1 MKPLI
6 LFFAVS
12 LLFGTASWA
21 SPQDA
26 SFTEEIMDSQC
37 AQMGS
42 HGQMMKQEGARSAKE
57 CSDACVKAGGKYVLY
72 DAATKTVYQ
81 LDDQDKAK
89 EFSGRKVTVMGSKS
103 GDSIHVSRIKARV

>member
-1 MKPLI
+1 MKTLI
-6 LFFAVS
+6 LFFAIW

-21 SPQDA
+21 APQDTRFA
-26 SFTEEIMDSQC
+26 GEIMDSQC

-42 HGQMMKQEGARSAKE
+42 HEKMMKQQGAKDGKE

-89 EFSGRKVTVMGSKS
+89 EFSGQKVTVIGSKS
-103 GDSIHVSRIKARV
+103 GESIHVSSIKPRL

>member
-1 MKPLI
+1 MKTTI

-21 SPQDA
+21 APQDA
-26 SFTEEIMDSQC
+26 SFTGEIMDSQC

-42 HGQMMKQEGARSAKE
+42 HENMMKQEGAKNAKE

-72 DAATKTVYQ
+72 NAATKTIYQ

-89 EFSGRKVTVMGSKS
+89 EFSGRKVTVKGSKS
-103 GDSIHVSRIKARV
+103 GESIHVSSIKPRP

>member
-1 MKPLI
+1 MSMKTLI
-6 LFFAVS
+6 SLVMVS
-12 LLFGTASWA
+12 LLFGTASWGA
-21 SPQDA
+21 PQDTK
-26 SFTEEIMDSQC
+26 FTGEIMDSQC

-42 HGQMMKQEGARSAKE
+42 HEMMMKQEGAKNAKQ

-72 DAATKTVYQ
+72 DGATKTIYQ

-103 GDSIHVSRIKARV
+103 G